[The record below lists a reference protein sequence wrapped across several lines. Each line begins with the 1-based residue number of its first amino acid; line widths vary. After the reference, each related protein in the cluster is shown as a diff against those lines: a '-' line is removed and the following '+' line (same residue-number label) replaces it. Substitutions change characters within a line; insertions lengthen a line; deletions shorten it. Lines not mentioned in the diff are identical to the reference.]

1 MPESI
6 NNKFI
11 NFEERAKDGI
21 SKEDTK
27 ASSDGIWMLINEK
40 GYFDFDFKKNPFDN
54 LELKK
59 NDEDHFKHLHLMM
72 KMKH

>member
-1 MPESI
+1 MDITKFSSNLLLKVQVLQRSYVCKGKVALSI

-27 ASSDGIWMLINEK
+27 ASSDGV
-40 GYFDFDFKKNPFDN
+40 
-54 LELKK
+54 
-59 NDEDHFKHLHLMM
+59 
-72 KMKH
+72 